1 MSRIPWYYIWS
12 EKYELFHTTFQDIT
26 SRIFPKLREQFAIR
40 PLYIE
45 QHEFSN
51 KLSKNPQIHPFA
63 GCNLKIDALINCI
76 EANMGKHFLFTDID
90 IIVRQSTVKEMLDP
104 FKDHDMVF
112 MTEDTNSKDI
122 NIGFCYIKGSKET
135 LDFWK
140 TVQRRVKQEGGH
152 DQDIANQLLKTCS
165 HLKSGLF
172 SPIDIISQKT
182 CTADTNFKI
191 IQILSSGGNSAHW
204 QFIEKLYT
212 IPMFIIMTPYKYLVS
227 EQDDKD
233 VEAFSALVKGDSE
246 RHEQKKR

>member
-51 KLSKNPQIHPFA
+51 KLSKDPQTHPFA

-76 EANMGKHFLFTDID
+76 EANMNRHFLFTDID
-90 IIVRQSTVKEMLDP
+90 IIIRQPTLMEMLDP

-112 MTEDTNSKDI
+112 MTEDTNSKAV
-122 NIGFCYIKGSKET
+122 NIGFCYIKASSST

-140 TVQRRVKQEGGH
+140 TVQRLVKQEGGH
-152 DQDIANQLLKTCS
+152 DQDIANQLIKSSPHLKT
-165 HLKSGLF
+165 GLF
-172 SPIDIISQKT
+172 SPVDIISQKT

-191 IQILSSGGNSAHW
+191 IQILSSGGNSPHW

-212 IPMFIIMTPYKYLVS
+212 IPMFIIMTPYNYLIS
-227 EQDDKD
+227 EQDKND
-233 VEAFSALVKGDSE
+233 VDAFKALVNGDIK
-246 RHEQKKR
+246 RLDQKN

>member
-51 KLSKNPQIHPFA
+51 KLSKDPQIHPFA

-90 IIVRQSTVKEMLDP
+90 IIIRQPTIKEMLDP
-104 FKDHDMVF
+104 FKDYDMVF
-112 MTEDTNSKDI
+112 MTEDTHSNAI
-122 NIGFCYIKGSKET
+122 NIGFCYIKASTET
-135 LDFWK
+135 LEFWK
-140 TVQRRVKQEGGH
+140 NVQRRVKQEGGH
-152 DQDIANQLLKTCS
+152 DQDIANQLLKNNP
-165 HLKSGLF
+165 HLKTGLF
-172 SPIDIISQKT
+172 SPVDIISQKT

-191 IQILSSGGNSAHW
+191 IQILSSGGNSPHW

-212 IPMFIIMTPYKYLVS
+212 IPMFIIMNPYKYLIS
-227 EQDDKD
+227 EQDKKD
-233 VEAFSALVKGDSE
+233 VDSFTALVNGDL
-246 RHEQKKR
+246 RRLEQSQ